1 MNITELKNLLSAN
14 PDKLMQF
21 VLPNGKSIPPSYH
34 ITEVGHVKKD
44 FIDCGGTT
52 RSASACVLQAW
63 VAVNDEDH
71 RLRAGKLATILGMA
85 DKVLPSLDLPVEL
98 EYEAPIISQFSI
110 SDAEV
115 GADAVIFRLKNK
127 HTDCLAKESC
137 GLDGGPCATGE
148 SDCCGSDE
156 EELVEAKGGTD
167 SCCGESKSSC
177 C

>member
-1 MNITELKNLLSAN
+1 MNIAEFTKIVSAH
-14 PDKLMQF
+14 PDKLMTF
-21 VLPNGKSIPPSYH
+21 VLPNGKKIPASYH

-63 VAVNDEDH
+63 VAANDEDH
-71 RLRAGKLATILGMA
+71 RLTAGKLATILKMA
-85 DKVLPSLDLPVEL
+85 AKILPADDLPMEL
-98 EYEAPIISQFSI
+98 EYEAPVISQFSI

-115 GADAVIFRLKNK
+115 EGDSIVFRLTNK

-137 GLDGGPCATGE
+137 GLEGGACCTEE

-156 EELVEAKGGTD
+156 APETASVTKSG
-167 SCCGESKSSC
+167 CC
-177 C
+177 